1 MSPDL
6 EQLYMKGVKSL
17 LGVRPTT
24 STDIVLLESGYPSL
38 RALIKSRQK
47 TFFEKMI
54 KERENM
60 VDDPFMHVLRL
71 TMARNTKMAAYITSL
86 TTCADFI
93 EADRRER
100 IDRVQSSTRTKSA
113 TYTSINPSFEIHPIY
128 QQGGEAVAV
137 DDYLRIAFT
146 RLRTSSHRLK
156 IETGRW
162 SRIPR
167 ERRLCQCGED
177 VQTEEHVLAHC
188 ELTRGI
194 REKYG
199 QRIDCFRMFMKCE
212 KSKAQLHMVHEI
224 LELFK
229 D

>member
-1 MSPDL
+1 
-6 EQLYMKGVKSL
+6 
-17 LGVRPTT
+17 
-24 STDIVLLESGYPSL
+24 
-38 RALIKSRQK
+38 
-47 TFFEKMI
+47 
-54 KERENM
+54 M
-60 VDDPFMHVLRL
+60 VDDPFMHVYRL
-71 TMARNTKMAAYITSL
+71 TMAKNSKMAAYIRSL
-86 TTCADFI
+86 STCADFI

-113 TYTSINPSFEIHPIY
+113 TYTTINPSFEIHPIY
-128 QQGGEAVAV
+128 QQGEETV

-177 VQTEEHVLAHC
+177 IQTEEHVIVHC
-188 ELTRGI
+188 GLTRGI

-199 QRIDCFRMFMKCE
+199 QIIDCFRTFMACK
-212 KSKAQLHMVHEI
+212 KSKAQLHMLHEI
-224 LELFK
+224 LDLFK

>member
-86 TTCADFI
+86 TTCPDFI
-93 EADRRER
+93 EADRLAR
-100 IDRVQSSTRTKSA
+100 IDRV
-113 TYTSINPSFEIHPIY
+113 
-128 QQGGEAVAV
+128 
-137 DDYLRIAFT
+137 
-146 RLRTSSHRLK
+146 
-156 IETGRW
+156 
-162 SRIPR
+162 
-167 ERRLCQCGED
+167 
-177 VQTEEHVLAHC
+177 
-188 ELTRGI
+188 
-194 REKYG
+194 
-199 QRIDCFRMFMKCE
+199 
-212 KSKAQLHMVHEI
+212 
-224 LELFK
+224 
-229 D
+229 